1 MNLKIIQN
9 KHKIFNNNGQK
20 IKYKIKESMKINVI
34 FLKYLLWVFILRRIL
49 KGKNYEGIVIKT
61 NYYYFFCIK
70 INNKKILII
79 IFHFLLL

>member
-34 FLKYLLWVFILRRIL
+34 FLKQFL
-49 KGKNYEGIVIKT
+49 KQ
-61 NYYYFFCIK
+61 
-70 INNKKILII
+70 II
-79 IFHFLLL
+79 INFFVLK